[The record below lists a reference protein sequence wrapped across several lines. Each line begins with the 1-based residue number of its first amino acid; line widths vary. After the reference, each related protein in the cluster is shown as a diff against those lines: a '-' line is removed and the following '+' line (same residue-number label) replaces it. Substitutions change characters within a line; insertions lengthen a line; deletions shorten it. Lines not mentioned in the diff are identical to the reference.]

1 MSTEPRRVR
10 KVTLKIKG
18 MHCAGCIKA
27 IQSYLSDI
35 DGISKCEVNL
45 ANESASIEFDQSKV
59 SINDIEKAIED
70 IGYSVAYERLM
81 LKVLG
86 LKDANDAY
94 MLENRLR
101 GLEGVKD
108 ASVNHTNSYILIEY
122 NPSIVTQASI
132 IKVIKSN
139 GFDVDDEHGS
149 HEYDDEAKVLKRLFL
164 LGLIL
169 SVPIELYSYPEY
181 MPFLPYANTTASAY
195 ALFIL
200 ASIVQVFVGYR
211 FYIGA
216 YRIARLKG
224 ANMDTLVAIGTTAAY
239 IFSVTNTFPEPNWH
253 NIYYDA
259 SSVVLTLV
267 TLGMYIEHKGKKRAS
282 MLVRRL
288 LELQPSK
295 ARMIVDGKEVEVNID
310 EVKEGD
316 ILLVKP
322 GERIPVD
329 AIVIDGESSV
339 DESMLTGESMP
350 VEKGKG
356 SKVIGGSINIDGV
369 LLIKAT
375 GIGNDTFIANTVR
388 LIDEALSKK
397 PRIQRLIDRFS
408 AYFAFVTIGIAIVT
422 FILWYALT
430 LDIALALIPSVA
442 VLVVACP
449 CAMGLATPLA
459 LMNGIGKGA
468 EYGIIFKDSNAIERL
483 AKVDT
488 VLLDKTGTLT
498 YGKPEVTDII
508 TTEQFESNI
517 SEVKHASSSSI
528 SSYTLHNNANI
539 ALLSIAAI
547 AEKNSEHP
555 IAKAIVRK
563 AVEYG
568 LSIDEPDEFKVYP
581 GKGVK
586 ALYNGM
592 SIYVGKVNF
601 ITSLAIDCSNIS
613 NEINRLQSEGKSTVV
628 VAFNDKVVGIIGLMD
643 TIKKDARE
651 AISALKHMGLDV
663 IMITG
668 DNSNAARAVASMLG
682 IEHVIADVMPK
693 DKASVVE
700 ELQKKGRIVA
710 MVGDGINDA
719 VALTQA
725 DVGIALG
732 SGTDVAKEAGHVIIV
747 KDNLI
752 LAAVVIELGKRIMS
766 KVKQNIIYAFA
777 YNIALIPL
785 AALGMLYPVYAG
797 IAMAA
802 SSVSVTTSSMLLKR
816 FKSRLIK

>member
-1 MSTEPRRVR
+1 MSTELGRIR

-18 MHCAGCIKA
+18 IHCAGCIKA

-35 DGISKCEVNL
+35 DGIRKCEVNL
-45 ANESASIEFDQSKV
+45 ANESASIEFDQNKV
-59 SINDIEKAIED
+59 SIDDIEKAIED
-70 IGYSVAYERLM
+70 IGYSIAYERLM

-101 GLEGVKD
+101 GVEGVKD

-132 IKVIKSN
+132 IKVVRSH
-139 GFDVDDEHGS
+139 GFDVDDDHGS
-149 HEYDDEAKVLKRLFL
+149 EYDDEAKVLKRLFL

-169 SVPIELYSYPEY
+169 SLPIELYSYPEY
-181 MPFLPYANTTASAY
+181 MSFLPFANTTASAY
-195 ALFIL
+195 TLFIL

-224 ANMDTLVAIGTTAAY
+224 ANMDTLIAIGTTAAY
-239 IFSVTNTFPEPNWH
+239 IFSVINTFPEPNWH

-267 TLGMYIEHKGKKRAS
+267 TLGMYIEHKGKRRAN

-295 ARMIVDGKEVEVNID
+295 ARIIVDGKEVEVNID

-408 AYFAFVTIGIAIVT
+408 AYFAFVTISIAIVT
-422 FILWYALT
+422 FILWYTLT

-508 TTEQFESNI
+508 TVEQFESNI
-517 SEVKHASSSSI
+517 FKVKHDASSI
-528 SSYTLHNNANI
+528 YTLHNNDNI
-539 ALLSIAAI
+539 ALLSIAAV

-628 VAFNDKVVGIIGLMD
+628 VAVNDKVVGIIGLMD
-643 TIKKDARE
+643 TIKNDARE
-651 AISALKHMGLDV
+651 AVSALKHMGLDV
-663 IMITG
+663 IMVTG
-668 DNSNAARAVASMLG
+668 DNSNAARVVASMLG

-766 KVKQNIIYAFA
+766 KVKQNIVYAFV

-816 FKSRLIK
+816 FKSRLVK

>member
-1 MSTEPRRVR
+1 MSTELGKIR

-59 SINDIEKAIED
+59 SIDDIEKAIED
-70 IGYSVAYERLM
+70 IGYSIAYERLM

-101 GLEGVKD
+101 GVEGVKD

-132 IKVIKSN
+132 IKVVRGH
-139 GFDVDDEHGS
+139 GFDVDDEHGY
-149 HEYDDEAKVLKRLFL
+149 EYDDEAKVLKRLFL

-169 SVPIELYSYPEY
+169 SLPIELYSYPEY
-181 MPFLPYANTTASAY
+181 MSFLPFANTTASAY
-195 ALFIL
+195 TLFIL

-224 ANMDTLVAIGTTAAY
+224 ANMDTLIAIGTTAAY
-239 IFSVTNTFPEPNWH
+239 IFSVINTFPEPNWH

-267 TLGMYIEHKGKKRAS
+267 TLGMYIEHKGKRRAN

-295 ARMIVDGKEVEVNID
+295 ARIIVDGKEVEVNID

-408 AYFAFVTIGIAIVT
+408 AYFAFVTISIAIVT
-422 FILWYALT
+422 FILWYTLT

-517 SEVKHASSSSI
+517 FKVKHDAS
-528 SSYTLHNNANI
+528 SSYTLHSNDNI
-539 ALLSIAAI
+539 ALLSIAAV

-628 VAFNDKVVGIIGLMD
+628 VAVNDKAVGIIGLMD

-651 AISALKHMGLDV
+651 AVSALKHMGLDV
-663 IMITG
+663 IMVTG
-668 DNSNAARAVASMLG
+668 DNSNAARVVASMLG

-766 KVKQNIIYAFA
+766 KVKQNIVYAFV

-785 AALGMLYPVYAG
+785 AALGMMYPVYAG

>member
-1 MSTEPRRVR
+1 MSTELGRIR

-59 SINDIEKAIED
+59 SIDDIEKAIED
-70 IGYSVAYERLM
+70 IGYSIAYERLM

-132 IKVIKSN
+132 IKVVRSH
-139 GFDVDDEHGS
+139 GFDVDDDHGS
-149 HEYDDEAKVLKRLFL
+149 EYDDEAKVLKRLFL

-169 SVPIELYSYPEY
+169 SLPIELYSYPEY
-181 MPFLPYANTTASAY
+181 MSFLPFANTTASAY
-195 ALFIL
+195 TLFIL

-224 ANMDTLVAIGTTAAY
+224 ANMDTLIAIGTTAAY
-239 IFSVTNTFPEPNWH
+239 IFSVINTFPEPNWH

-267 TLGMYIEHKGKKRAS
+267 TLGMYIEHKGKRRAN

-295 ARMIVDGKEVEVNID
+295 ARIIVDGKEVEVNID

-422 FILWYALT
+422 FILWYTLT

-508 TTEQFESNI
+508 TVEQFESNI
-517 SEVKHASSSSI
+517 FKVKHDASSI
-528 SSYTLHNNANI
+528 YTLHNNDNI
-539 ALLSIAAI
+539 ALLSIAAV

-628 VAFNDKVVGIIGLMD
+628 VAVNDKVVGIIGLMD
-643 TIKKDARE
+643 TIKNDARE
-651 AISALKHMGLDV
+651 AVSALKHMGLDV
-663 IMITG
+663 IMVTG
-668 DNSNAARAVASMLG
+668 DNSNAARVVASMLG

-766 KVKQNIIYAFA
+766 KVKQNIVYAFV

-816 FKSRLIK
+816 FKSRLVK

>member
-1 MSTEPRRVR
+1 MSTELGRIR

-59 SINDIEKAIED
+59 SIDDIEKAIED
-70 IGYSVAYERLM
+70 IGYSIAYERLM

-101 GLEGVKD
+101 GVEGVKD

-132 IKVIKSN
+132 IKVVRSH
-139 GFDVDDEHGS
+139 GFDVDDDHGS
-149 HEYDDEAKVLKRLFL
+149 EYDDEAKVLKRLFL

-169 SVPIELYSYPEY
+169 SLPIELYSYPEY
-181 MPFLPYANTTASAY
+181 MSFLPFANTTASAY
-195 ALFIL
+195 TLFIL

-224 ANMDTLVAIGTTAAY
+224 ANMDTLIAIGTTAAY
-239 IFSVTNTFPEPNWH
+239 IFSVINTFPEPNWH

-267 TLGMYIEHKGKKRAS
+267 TLGMYIEHKGKRRAN

-295 ARMIVDGKEVEVNID
+295 ARIIVDGKEVEVNID

-408 AYFAFVTIGIAIVT
+408 AYFAFVTISIAIVT
-422 FILWYALT
+422 FILWYTLT

-508 TTEQFESNI
+508 TVEQFESNI
-517 SEVKHASSSSI
+517 FKVKHDASSI
-528 SSYTLHNNANI
+528 YTLHNNDNI
-539 ALLSIAAI
+539 ALLSIAAV

-628 VAFNDKVVGIIGLMD
+628 VAVNDKVVGIIGLMD
-643 TIKKDARE
+643 TIKNDARE
-651 AISALKHMGLDV
+651 AVSALKHMGLDV
-663 IMITG
+663 IMVTG
-668 DNSNAARAVASMLG
+668 DNSNAARVVASMLG

-766 KVKQNIIYAFA
+766 KVKQNIVYAFV

-816 FKSRLIK
+816 FKSRLVK

>member
-1 MSTEPRRVR
+1 MSTELGRIR

-45 ANESASIEFDQSKV
+45 ANESASIEFDQNKV

-70 IGYSVAYERLM
+70 IGYSIAYERLM

-101 GLEGVKD
+101 ELEGVKD
-108 ASVNHTNSYILIEY
+108 ASANHTNSYIRIEY

-132 IKVIKSN
+132 IKVIRSH

-169 SVPIELYSYPEY
+169 SIPIELYSYPEY
-181 MPFLPYANTTASAY
+181 IQFLPFTHTTTSAY
-195 ALFIL
+195 VLFIL
-200 ASIVQVFVGYR
+200 ASIVQVILGYR

-216 YRIARLKG
+216 YRIARLNG
-224 ANMDTLVAIGTTAAY
+224 ANMDTLVAIGTTTAY
-239 IFSVTNTFPEPNWH
+239 IFSVMNTFPEPNWH

-259 SSVVLTLV
+259 SAVVLTLV
-267 TLGMYIEHKGKKRAS
+267 TLGMYIEHKGKRRTN

-288 LELQPSK
+288 FELQPNK
-295 ARMIVDGKEVEVNID
+295 ARIIVDGKEDEVDID

-322 GERIPVD
+322 GEMIPVD
-329 AIVIDGESSV
+329 GVVIDGESSV
-339 DESMLTGESMP
+339 DESMLTGESIP
-350 VEKGKG
+350 VEKGRD

-369 LLIKAT
+369 LFIKAT
-375 GIGNDTFIANTVR
+375 GIGNDTFIANTIR

-422 FILWYALT
+422 FISWYTVTQDL
-430 LDIALALIPSVA
+430 ALALIPSVA

-459 LMNGIGKGA
+459 LMNGIGRGA
-468 EYGIIFKDSNAIERL
+468 EYGIIFKDGNAIERL
-483 AKVDT
+483 SKVDT
-488 VLLDKTGTLT
+488 ILLDKTGTLT

-508 TTEQFESNI
+508 PVNQYAFNKI
-517 SEVKHASSSSI
+517 LVNNHASSYLFNNNYNDSS
-528 SSYTLHNNANI
+528 I
-539 ALLSIAAI
+539 ALLNLAVV

-563 AVEYG
+563 ALEYG
-568 LSIDEPDEFKVYP
+568 LRIDEPNEFKAYP

-601 ITSLAIDCSNIS
+601 INSLGIDCSNAID
-613 NEINRLQSEGKSTVV
+613 EINKLQNEGKSTVV
-628 VAFNDKVVGIIGLMD
+628 VAVNDKVVGIIGLMD
-643 TIKKDARE
+643 TIKKDAKE
-651 AISALKHMGLDV
+651 AVSTLKRMGLDV
-663 IMITG
+663 MMVTG
-668 DNSNAARAVASMLG
+668 DNNNAAETVASILG
-682 IEHVIADVMPK
+682 IDHVIADMMPN
-693 DKASVVE
+693 DKASVIE

-725 DVGIALG
+725 DVGIALS
-732 SGTDVAKEAGHVIIV
+732 SGNDIAKEAGHVIIV
-747 KDNLI
+747 KDSLI
-752 LAAVVIELGKRIMS
+752 LAAVAIELGKKIMG
-766 KVKQNIIYAFA
+766 KVKQNIVYAFA

-816 FKSRLIK
+816 FKSKLIK

>member
-1 MSTEPRRVR
+1 MSTELGRIR

-59 SINDIEKAIED
+59 SIDDIEKAIED
-70 IGYSVAYERLM
+70 IGYSIAYERLM

-101 GLEGVKD
+101 GVEGVKD

-132 IKVIKSN
+132 IKVVRGH
-139 GFDVDDEHGS
+139 GFDVDDEHGY
-149 HEYDDEAKVLKRLFL
+149 EYDDEAKVLKRLFL

-169 SVPIELYSYPEY
+169 SLPIELYSYPEY
-181 MPFLPYANTTASAY
+181 MSFLPFANTTASAY
-195 ALFIL
+195 TLFIL

-224 ANMDTLVAIGTTAAY
+224 ANMDTLIAIGTTAAY
-239 IFSVTNTFPEPNWH
+239 IFSVINTFPEPNWH

-267 TLGMYIEHKGKKRAS
+267 TLGMYIEHKGKRRAN

-295 ARMIVDGKEVEVNID
+295 ARIIVDGKEVEVNID

-408 AYFAFVTIGIAIVT
+408 AYFAFVTISIAIVT
-422 FILWYALT
+422 FILWYTLT

-508 TTEQFESNI
+508 TVEQFESNI
-517 SEVKHASSSSI
+517 FKVKHDAS
-528 SSYTLHNNANI
+528 SSYTLHSNDNI
-539 ALLSIAAI
+539 ALLSIAAV

-628 VAFNDKVVGIIGLMD
+628 VAVNDKAVGIIGLMD

-651 AISALKHMGLDV
+651 AVSALKHMGLDV
-663 IMITG
+663 IMVTG
-668 DNSNAARAVASMLG
+668 DNSNAARVVASMLG

-766 KVKQNIIYAFA
+766 KVKQNIVYAFA

-785 AALGMLYPVYAG
+785 AALGMMYPVYAG

>member
-1 MSTEPRRVR
+1 MSTELGRIR

-18 MHCAGCIKA
+18 IHCAGCIKA

-35 DGISKCEVNL
+35 DGIRKCEVNL
-45 ANESASIEFDQSKV
+45 ANESASIEFDQNKV
-59 SINDIEKAIED
+59 SIDDIEKAIED
-70 IGYSVAYERLM
+70 IGYSIAYERLM

-132 IKVIKSN
+132 IKVVRSH
-139 GFDVDDEHGS
+139 GFDVDDDHGS
-149 HEYDDEAKVLKRLFL
+149 EYDDEAKVLKRLFL

-169 SVPIELYSYPEY
+169 SLPIELYSYPEY
-181 MPFLPYANTTASAY
+181 MSFLPFANTTASAY
-195 ALFIL
+195 TLFIL

-224 ANMDTLVAIGTTAAY
+224 ANMDTLIAIGTTAAY
-239 IFSVTNTFPEPNWH
+239 IFSVINTFPEPNWH

-267 TLGMYIEHKGKKRAS
+267 TLGMYIEHKGKRRAN

-295 ARMIVDGKEVEVNID
+295 ARIIVDGKEVEVNID

-408 AYFAFVTIGIAIVT
+408 AYFAFVTISIAIVT
-422 FILWYALT
+422 FILWYTLT

-517 SEVKHASSSSI
+517 FKVKHDASSI
-528 SSYTLHNNANI
+528 YTLHNNDNI
-539 ALLSIAAI
+539 ALLSIAAV

-628 VAFNDKVVGIIGLMD
+628 VAVNDKAVGIIGLMD
-643 TIKKDARE
+643 TIKNDARE
-651 AISALKHMGLDV
+651 AVSALKHMGLDV
-663 IMITG
+663 IMVTG
-668 DNSNAARAVASMLG
+668 DNSNAARVVASMLG

-766 KVKQNIIYAFA
+766 KVKQNIVYAFV

-816 FKSRLIK
+816 FKSRLVK

>member
-1 MSTEPRRVR
+1 MSTELGRIR

-18 MHCAGCIKA
+18 IHCAGCIKA

-35 DGISKCEVNL
+35 DGIRKCEVNL
-45 ANESASIEFDQSKV
+45 ANESASIEFDQNKV
-59 SINDIEKAIED
+59 SIDDIEKAIED
-70 IGYSVAYERLM
+70 IGYSIAYERLM

-132 IKVIKSN
+132 IKVVRSH
-139 GFDVDDEHGS
+139 GFDVDDDHGS
-149 HEYDDEAKVLKRLFL
+149 EYDDEAKVLKRLFL

-169 SVPIELYSYPEY
+169 SLPIELYSYPEY
-181 MPFLPYANTTASAY
+181 MSFLPFANTTASAY
-195 ALFIL
+195 TLFIL

-224 ANMDTLVAIGTTAAY
+224 ANMDTLIAIGTTAAY
-239 IFSVTNTFPEPNWH
+239 IFSVINTFPEPNWH

-267 TLGMYIEHKGKKRAS
+267 TLGMYIEHKGKRRAN

-295 ARMIVDGKEVEVNID
+295 ARIIVDGKEVEVNID

-408 AYFAFVTIGIAIVT
+408 AYFAFVTISIAIVT
-422 FILWYALT
+422 FILWYTLT

-517 SEVKHASSSSI
+517 FKVKHDASSI
-528 SSYTLHNNANI
+528 YTLHNNDNI
-539 ALLSIAAI
+539 ALLSIAAV

-628 VAFNDKVVGIIGLMD
+628 VAVNDKVVGIIGLMD
-643 TIKKDARE
+643 TIKNDARE
-651 AISALKHMGLDV
+651 AVSALKHMGLDV
-663 IMITG
+663 IMVTG
-668 DNSNAARAVASMLG
+668 DNSNAARVVASMLG

-766 KVKQNIIYAFA
+766 KVKQNIVYAFV

-816 FKSRLIK
+816 FKSRLVK

>member
-1 MSTEPRRVR
+1 MSTELGKIRR
-10 KVTLKIKG
+10 VTLKIKG

-59 SINDIEKAIED
+59 SIDDIEKAIED

-108 ASVNHTNSYILIEY
+108 VSVNHTNSYILIEY

-132 IKVIKSN
+132 IKVVRGH

-149 HEYDDEAKVLKRLFL
+149 EYDDEAKVLKRLFL

-169 SVPIELYSYPEY
+169 SLPIELYSYPEY
-181 MPFLPYANTTASAY
+181 MPFLPFANTTASAY

-239 IFSVTNTFPEPNWH
+239 IFSVINTFPEPNWH

-267 TLGMYIEHKGKKRAS
+267 TLGMYIEHKGKRRAS

-295 ARMIVDGKEVEVNID
+295 ARMIVDGKEVEVNTD

-408 AYFAFVTIGIAIVT
+408 AYFAFVTIGIAVVT
-422 FILWYALT
+422 FILWYTLT

-508 TTEQFESNI
+508 TVGQFESNI
-517 SEVKHASSSSI
+517 FKVKHDAS
-528 SSYTLHNNANI
+528 SSYTLHSNDNI
-539 ALLSIAAI
+539 ALLSIAAV

-592 SIYVGKVNF
+592 SIYIGKVNF

-628 VAFNDKVVGIIGLMD
+628 VAVNDKAVGIIGLMD

-651 AISALKHMGLDV
+651 AVSALKHMGLDV
-663 IMITG
+663 IMVTG

-766 KVKQNIIYAFA
+766 KVKQNIVYAFA

-785 AALGMLYPVYAG
+785 AALGMMYPVYAG

-816 FKSRLIK
+816 FKSRLVK

>member
-1 MSTEPRRVR
+1 MSTELGRIR

-18 MHCAGCIKA
+18 IHCAGCIKA

-35 DGISKCEVNL
+35 DGIRKCEVNL
-45 ANESASIEFDQSKV
+45 ANESASIEFDQNKV
-59 SINDIEKAIED
+59 SIDDIEKAIED
-70 IGYSVAYERLM
+70 IGYSIAYERLM

-101 GLEGVKD
+101 GVEGVKD

-132 IKVIKSN
+132 IKVVRSH
-139 GFDVDDEHGS
+139 GFDVDDDHGS
-149 HEYDDEAKVLKRLFL
+149 EYDDEAKVLKRLFL

-169 SVPIELYSYPEY
+169 SLPIELYSYPEY
-181 MPFLPYANTTASAY
+181 MSFLPFANTTASAY
-195 ALFIL
+195 TLFIL

-224 ANMDTLVAIGTTAAY
+224 ANMDTLIAIGTTAAY
-239 IFSVTNTFPEPNWH
+239 IFSVINTFPEPNWH

-267 TLGMYIEHKGKKRAS
+267 TLGMYIEHKGKRRAN

-295 ARMIVDGKEVEVNID
+295 ARIIVDGKEVEVNID

-408 AYFAFVTIGIAIVT
+408 AYFAFVTISIAIVT
-422 FILWYALT
+422 FILWYTLT

-517 SEVKHASSSSI
+517 FKVKHDASSI
-528 SSYTLHNNANI
+528 YTLHNNDNI
-539 ALLSIAAI
+539 ALLSIAAV

-628 VAFNDKVVGIIGLMD
+628 VAVNDKVVGIIGLMD
-643 TIKKDARE
+643 TIKNDARE
-651 AISALKHMGLDV
+651 AVSALKHMGLDV
-663 IMITG
+663 IMVTG
-668 DNSNAARAVASMLG
+668 DNSNAARVVASMLG

-766 KVKQNIIYAFA
+766 KVKQNIVYAFV

-816 FKSRLIK
+816 FKSRLVK

>member
-1 MSTEPRRVR
+1 MSTELGRIR

-18 MHCAGCIKA
+18 IHCAGCIKA

-59 SINDIEKAIED
+59 SIDDIEKAIED
-70 IGYSVAYERLM
+70 IGYSIAYERLM

-132 IKVIKSN
+132 IKVVRSH
-139 GFDVDDEHGS
+139 GFDVYDEHGY
-149 HEYDDEAKVLKRLFL
+149 EYDDEAKVLKRLFL

-169 SVPIELYSYPEY
+169 SLPIELYSYPEY
-181 MPFLPYANTTASAY
+181 MSFLPFANTTASAY

-239 IFSVTNTFPEPNWH
+239 IFSVINTFPEPNWH

-267 TLGMYIEHKGKKRAS
+267 TLGMYVEHKGKRRAN

-356 SKVIGGSINIDGV
+356 SKVIGGSVNIDGV

-408 AYFAFVTIGIAIVT
+408 AYFAFVTIGIAILT
-422 FILWYALT
+422 FILWYTLT

-508 TTEQFESNI
+508 TVEQFESNI
-517 SEVKHASSSSI
+517 FKVKHDAS
-528 SSYTLHNNANI
+528 SSYTLHSNDNI
-539 ALLSIAAI
+539 ALLSIAAV

-628 VAFNDKVVGIIGLMD
+628 VAVNDKAVGIIGLMD

-651 AISALKHMGLDV
+651 AVSALKHMGLDV
-663 IMITG
+663 IMVTG
-668 DNSNAARAVASMLG
+668 DNSNAARVVASMLG

-766 KVKQNIIYAFA
+766 KVKQNIVYAFV

-785 AALGMLYPVYAG
+785 AALGMMYPVYAG